1 MSTMPFTRAG
11 AFAVAAVLFAV
22 CQAATADWKPSKN
35 VEIVIASSPG
45 AGTDRTG
52 RWIQK
57 LMSEKKLLE
66 VPVSVVNK
74 PGGGTMVA
82 VSYIGQHAGDGHYF
96 LVISTPIVTAH
107 IIGRS
112 PLTHAEMSTPLAIL
126 GTEPIVFAVRAD
138 SPIKSAKDLADSFK
152 ADAASVSVGFANAL
166 GNQNHLAVA
175 KVVKRLDGNVKGMK
189 AVVFN
194 GSSDVTTALLGG
206 HVDLAITSG
215 SAMVSHVAS
224 GKVRALAMSADQR
237 VGGAYSAVPTWKELG
252 IDAVTTNWRAA
263 VGPKGMTDDQIGFWN
278 EAFSKLVQLPEWK
291 QDMERLLVTN
301 TYLNSRDTRRFLD
314 SEYAAFSSFLTE
326 VGLAKSRTGP

>member
-1 MSTMPFTRAG
+1 MSTRRFVVAS
-11 AFAVAAVLFAV
+11 AFAGGAMLFAA
-22 CQAATADWKPSKN
+22 CQAASADWKPSKT

-57 LMSEKKLLE
+57 LLNEKKLVD

-82 VSYIGQHAGDGHYF
+82 VSYIGQHAGDGHVF

-107 IIGRS
+107 IVGRS
-112 PLTHAEMSTPLAIL
+112 RETHADVTPLAIL

-138 SPIKSAKDLADSFK
+138 SPVKSAKELAASFK
-152 ADAASVSVGFANAL
+152 ADAAGLSVGFANAL
-166 GNQNHLAVA
+166 GNQNHLAVG

-215 SAMVSHVAS
+215 SAMVSHVAA
-224 GKVRALAMSADQR
+224 GKVRVLAVSAEQR
-237 VGGAYSAVPTWKELG
+237 VGGAYAAVPTWKELG

-263 VGPKGMTDDQIGFWN
+263 IGPKGMTEDQIAFWN
-278 EAFSKLVQLPEWK
+278 ATFARLVQLPEWK
-291 QDMERLLVTN
+291 QDMEKLLVTN
-301 TYLNSRDTRRFLD
+301 LYLNSSDTRRFLD
-314 SEYAAFSSFLTE
+314 AEYAAFSSFLTE
-326 VGLAKSRTGP
+326 VGLAKSRSGP